1 MSIISIIMP
10 TFNSKNFVCQAINSV
25 INQTFQD
32 WNLIIVDDASSDGT
46 AELIHNHYS
55 EEKRI
60 TLVRLLTNQGAAAAR
75 NIGIKAAESR
85 FIAFLDSDDY
95 WEKEKLSAQLD
106 AFSKTDACLIYSHY
120 YAASDDGHPLGIIRS
135 PEHITYNDLLL
146 GNPVGCLTAIFDT
159 AKTGK
164 VYMPEIRM
172 RQDWGLWMRLL
183 QHGGHGYGVQQPL
196 ATLRIHKQSLSA
208 NKLLAMY
215 YNYLLLRTEGGLS
228 TTQALWGVFRHALSV
243 IRRKLLRQGSI

>member
-32 WNLIIVDDASSDGT
+32 WDLIIVDDASSDGT
-46 AELIHNHYS
+46 ADLIRDRYS

-60 TLVRLLTNQGAAAAR
+60 TLIALASNQGAAVAR
-75 NIGIKAAESR
+75 NTGIEAAEGR
-85 FIAFLDSDDY
+85 FIAFLDSDDH
-95 WEKEKLSAQLD
+95 WEKDKLSIQLD
-106 AFSKTDACLIYSHY
+106 AFKNTDACLVYSHY
-120 YAASDDGHPLGIIRS
+120 HLAEENGRAIGMVKA
-135 PEHITYNDLLL
+135 PENITYNDLLL

-164 VYMPEIRM
+164 IYMPEIRM

-183 QHGGHGYGVQQPL
+183 RDGGHGYGIQQPL
-196 ATLRIHKQSLSA
+196 ATLRIHKKSLSA
-208 NKLLAMY
+208 NKALAMY
-215 YNYLLLRTEGGLS
+215 YNYQLLRTEGRAS
-228 TTQALWGVFRHALSV
+228 PAQALWGVFRHTFSV
-243 IRRKLLRQGSI
+243 IHRKLLSQ